1 MILLAGIYI
10 HVPFCKQACHYCD
23 FHFSTSLKIRE
34 PLLEALKTEL
44 IMQQLYLS
52 DEPISTIYFGGGTPS
67 LLTPGEIEGIL
78 STIDEFY
85 HVVESTEITLET
97 NPDDLTIDYLKG
109 LYEVGVNRLSIGIQS
124 FQESVLQ
131 WMNRAHDSEQAISSV
146 EISRSVGFD
155 NINIDL
161 IYGIPLSEHNLQ
173 SDLMKAVELQPEHIS
188 AYNLTIEPGTV
199 FGHQLKKGALQ
210 EVSEEEAAQCFELT
224 MTTLKANG
232 YQHYEIS
239 NFCLSGKESRHNTG
253 YWDGHLY
260 LGIGPSAHSFNGKN
274 RQSNIASNGRY
285 LQKINEGVIPSSLEE
300 LTSEQRINELIMLGL
315 RTRKGVDLQM
325 LIDDFE
331 WDLVA
336 QNSKY
341 LERLTN
347 NGLAQIEKNKL
358 LLTDEGKLVAD
369 RIAEDLFIN

>member
-1 MILLAGIYI
+1 
-10 HVPFCKQACHYCD
+10 
-23 FHFSTSLKIRE
+23 
-34 PLLEALKTEL
+34 
-44 IMQQLYLS
+44 MQQLYLS

-67 LLTPGEIEGIL
+67 LLTPGEIKGIL

-85 HVVESTEITLET
+85 QVVESTEITLET

-124 FQESVLQ
+124 FQESVLP

-199 FGHQLKKGALQ
+199 FGHQLKKGTLQ
-210 EVSEEEAAQCFELT
+210 EVSDEEAAECFELT

-239 NFCLSGKESRHNTG
+239 NFCLSGKES
-253 YWDGHLY
+253 
-260 LGIGPSAHSFNGKN
+260 
-274 RQSNIASNGRY
+274 
-285 LQKINEGVIPSSLEE
+285 
-300 LTSEQRINELIMLGL
+300 
-315 RTRKGVDLQM
+315 
-325 LIDDFE
+325 
-331 WDLVA
+331 
-336 QNSKY
+336 
-341 LERLTN
+341 
-347 NGLAQIEKNKL
+347 
-358 LLTDEGKLVAD
+358 
-369 RIAEDLFIN
+369 